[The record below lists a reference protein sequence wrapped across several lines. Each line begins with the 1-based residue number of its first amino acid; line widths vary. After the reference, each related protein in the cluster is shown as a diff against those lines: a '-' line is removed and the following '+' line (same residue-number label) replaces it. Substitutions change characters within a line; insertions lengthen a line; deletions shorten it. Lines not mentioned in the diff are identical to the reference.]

1 MCYTRQP
8 GNAPFLKRAERRL
21 KMGTALAVIPA
32 ASAAIKVPSFS
43 EIRRAHYDFS
53 KDLETDDPELD
64 ALLLQAT
71 EYALNSRSK
80 GTRDNYDSAWNAQ
93 IIPFCKRFKCLPY
106 PMKVR
111 HVAALFVYVISND
124 RALGSERTP
133 SYLGM
138 VRNTLSIVHR
148 MQGLPD
154 PTAAPENLVVYQGLV
169 RKFGLK
175 PKHPKIAIYPEEV
188 AQMMIT
194 ALSDVNR
201 PRSFL
206 KRAVLGLGSAGA
218 MRCAEV
224 NALNVENCAF
234 DRGGMTVTIKKSKT
248 DQEQIG
254 REIYIQRSRSQQSD
268 PVRAVQEYFD
278 QLKAKSG
285 PAFRTVLQSGRFSDT
300 RACTRTLRRLVK
312 ECSAELPVDVAEVGF
327 HSLRAGFITSGM
339 DSDIKI
345 HILMEMTGHATIDSL
360 LYYYRPRF
368 RRAPNLSEAVGM

>member
-1 MCYTRQP
+1 
-8 GNAPFLKRAERRL
+8 
-21 KMGTALAVIPA
+21 MGTALAVVPT
-32 ASAAIKVPSFS
+32 ASVAITVPSFS
-43 EIRRAHYDFS
+43 EVRRAHYDFS
-53 KDLETDDPELD
+53 KDVETDDPELD

-71 EYALNSRSK
+71 DYALKSRSK

-124 RALGSERTP
+124 RAIGSERTP

-148 MQGLPD
+148 MQGLAD
-154 PTAAPENLVVYQGLV
+154 PTIAPENIVVFQGLV
-169 RKFGLK
+169 REFGLK
-175 PKHPKIAIYPEEV
+175 PRHPKIAIYPEEV

-194 ALSDVNR
+194 ALSDANV
-201 PRSFL
+201 PRGLF
-206 KRAVLGLGSAGA
+206 KRGVLGLGSAGA

-224 NALNVENCAF
+224 NALNIENCVF
-234 DRGGMTVTIKKSKT
+234 DSGGMTVTITKSKT
-248 DQEQIG
+248 DQFQIG
-254 REIYIQRSRSQQSD
+254 REIYIERTRSKSTD
-268 PVRAVQEYFD
+268 PVRAVEEYFD
-278 QLKAKSG
+278 QLNAKKG
-285 PAFRTVLQSGRFSDT
+285 PAFRTVLQSGQFSET

-312 ECSAELPVDVAEVGF
+312 ECTSELPVDVADVGF

-345 HILMEMTGHATIDSL
+345 HVLMEMTGHATIDSL